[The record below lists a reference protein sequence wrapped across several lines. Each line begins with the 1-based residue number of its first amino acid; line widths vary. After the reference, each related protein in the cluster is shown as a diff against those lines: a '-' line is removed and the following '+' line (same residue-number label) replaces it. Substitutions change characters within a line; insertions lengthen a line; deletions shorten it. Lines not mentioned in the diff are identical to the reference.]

1 MRKAGIPLA
10 FLIVKTEYLAYNY
23 IIIIGGNSADF
34 NQDSQGFLFCL
45 ERGNKMP
52 ADLDLYSIFCTVA
65 RCGSLSHAARE
76 LYVSQPAIS
85 QSMHRLEYTLG
96 CTLFT
101 RTSRGITLTSE
112 GRMLYSYADKAVS
125 LITAAEDKLNRMRTL
140 QSGGLMIGAS
150 DTLCQF
156 FLLPYLEKFH
166 TEYPEVQLQVTNRT
180 TPDTVELL
188 KVGKVDIALVNL
200 PVDDSAL
207 CVRDVLQVHDVFV
220 ASERFAHLKGRP
232 VTMAELS
239 REPLVLLEQAS
250 NSRKYLDDFAS
261 VCGITLHPEIEL
273 GAHSLLVEF
282 AKIGL
287 GIACVTYEFAADAIH
302 SGELFEVELSVPMP
316 ARNIGLISLEGVPL
330 SAAADRFISIVM
342 DDGLNLGEP

>member
-1 MRKAGIPLA
+1 M
-10 FLIVKTEYLAYNY
+10 T
-23 IIIIGGNSADF
+23 
-34 NQDSQGFLFCL
+34 
-45 ERGNKMP
+45 

-85 QSMHRLEYTLG
+85 QSMHRLEYMLG

-101 RTSRGITLTSE
+101 RNSRGITLTSE

-140 QSGGLMIGAS
+140 KSGGLMIGAS
-150 DTLCQF
+150 DTLCQY
-156 FLLPYLEKFH
+156 FLLPFLEEFH
-166 TEYPEVQLQVTNRT
+166 MAYPDVQLQVTNRT
-180 TPDTVELL
+180 TPETVELL

-207 CVRDVLQVHDVFV
+207 STREVLKVHDVFV
-220 ASERFAHLKGRP
+220 ASERFAHFKGHP
-232 VTMAELS
+232 VSLNELAH
-239 REPLVLLEQAS
+239 EPLVLLEQAS

-261 VCGITLHPEIEL
+261 VCGVTLHPEIEL

-287 GIACVTYEFAADAIH
+287 GIACVTYEFAAQAIN
-302 SGELFEVELSVPMP
+302 SGELFEIELTTPMP
-316 ARNIGLISLEGVPL
+316 SRNIGLISLEGVPL
-330 SAAADRFISIVM
+330 SAAADRFISIV
-342 DDGLNLGEP
+342 LHQEVEKE

>member
-1 MRKAGIPLA
+1 MDQRM
-10 FLIVKTEYLAYNY
+10 T
-23 IIIIGGNSADF
+23 
-34 NQDSQGFLFCL
+34 
-45 ERGNKMP
+45 

-85 QSMHRLEYTLG
+85 QSMLRLEYMLG

-101 RTSRGITLTSE
+101 RNSRGITLTSE
-112 GRMLYSYADKAVS
+112 GRMLYSYANKAVS
-125 LITAAEDKLNRMRTL
+125 LIAAAEDKINRMRTL

-156 FLLPYLEKFH
+156 FLLPFLERFH
-166 TEYPEVQLQVTNRT
+166 TEYPEVQLQVMNRT
-180 TPDTVELL
+180 TPETVELL
-188 KVGKVDIALVNL
+188 KIGKVDIALVNL

-207 CVRDVLQVHDVFV
+207 TIYEVLKVHDVFV
-220 ASERFAHLKGRP
+220 ASARFNHLKEHP
-232 VTMAELS
+232 VTLNDLA

-261 VCGITLHPEIEL
+261 VCGVTLHPEIEL

-287 GIACVTYEFAADAIH
+287 GIACVTREFAARAIE
-302 SGELFEVELSVPMP
+302 SGELFEVELVSPMP
-316 ARNIGLISLEGVPL
+316 PRNIGLISLEGVPL
-330 SAAADRFISIVM
+330 SAAAERFISIV
-342 DDGLNLGEP
+342 LEKASKQ